1 LRAPTTQPS
10 DLNSQ
15 SNVADFKAN
24 CDFALYGESLSA
36 ISCGAGNAKRV
47 EASEKSGN

>member
-1 LRAPTTQPS
+1 VIAEPAAARAV
-10 DLNSQ
+10 NSR

-24 CDFALYGESLSA
+24 RDFALYDQSLGA
-36 ISCGAGNAKRV
+36 ISCGAGNGKRV